1 VEVVVDDVVEDE
13 AQDSNEPDKIKAIA
27 SINPTIIHFLTFM
40 SIRPSLFLIDDS
52 ELCVQAIRLFS
63 HPGGFCREKQAV
75 ENGR

>member
-13 AQDSNEPDKIKAIA
+13 AQENSGPDKIKATA
-27 SINPTIIHFLTFM
+27 SVNPTIMSFLAFM
-40 SIRPSLFLIDDS
+40 SIHPSLFLIDDS

-63 HPGGFCREKQAV
+63 HPGSFWREKRAV